1 MYVKVT
7 ICTLMCYDFA
17 VLKDVELSEEDQMMR
32 AIAMSLG
39 EDILVSTDQVWA
51 NAYIDELD
59 LMLFISNFAVIH
71 FNEKSILI

>member
-59 LMLFISNFAVIH
+59 LMLSILNFAVIH